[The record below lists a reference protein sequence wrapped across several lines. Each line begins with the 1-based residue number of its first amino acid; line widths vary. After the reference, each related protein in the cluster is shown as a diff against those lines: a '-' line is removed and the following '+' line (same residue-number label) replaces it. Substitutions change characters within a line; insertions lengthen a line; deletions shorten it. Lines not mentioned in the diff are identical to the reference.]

1 MCFLRSRKETDVLKE
16 QRKTNG
22 IELCMWREKNE
33 PGEVDGMQIMQ
44 SLVRQGEALRFYSKC
59 NWKSLRGLK
68 PNFTSNLQC

>member
-16 QRKTNG
+16 QRKTNE
-22 IELCMWREKNE
+22 IELCIRRGKNE

-44 SLVRQGEALRFYSKC
+44 SLIRQGRTLGFYPKC

-68 PNFTSNLQC
+68 PNFKSNLQC